1 MEMTKSNLRT
11 FRTDLAEAVKE
22 LESVY
27 EIKIELGS
35 ISYNESSFKTRLT
48 VTNIGNNGIPESNAK
63 DFPLYAK
70 MLAVPLDWMNK
81 EFMTRN
87 GEKLRIIGLNPR
99 RPKNA
104 VELEGVNDGKKY
116 RASVA
121 YVNQFMESG
130 DIAGSLT
137 FVDPPHR

>member
-1 MEMTKSNLRT
+1 MEITKNNLRI
-11 FRTDLAEAVKE
+11 FRNDFADAVKE

-27 EIKIELGS
+27 EVKIELGS
-35 ISYNESSFKTRLT
+35 ISYNESSFKSRLT
-48 VTNIGNNGIPESNAK
+48 VTNIGDNGVPESNSK

-70 MLAVPLDWMNK
+70 MLGVPPEWMNK
-81 EFMTRN
+81 EFMTHN
-87 GEKLRIIGLNPR
+87 GDKLRIIGLNPR

-116 RASVA
+116 KASIA
-121 YVNQFMESG
+121 YVNQFMETG
-130 DIAGSLT
+130 QRAGSLT